1 MFKSLRQ
8 RAAQKRLAQLTAD
21 SKAANATWK
30 ANRDRQLSPSR
41 KTHIAAVIGGFIR
54 PRTKGAI

>member
-1 MFKSLRQ
+1 MFKPLRQ

-30 ANRDRQLSPSR
+30 ANRDRQLSGDR
-41 KTHIAAVIGGFIR
+41 KAHIAAVMSGFIR